1 MGIQSFPDPSR
12 GCSHSIFTVVL
23 GPRLGLAPDAEEE
36 QEITDHTYWKKR
48 SSKTTV
54 CMADEVLRLLK
65 TFDQEVALKYNKLY
79 LSVSEDNLPFN
90 FDISRPKKLL

>member
-1 MGIQSFPDPSR
+1 
-12 GCSHSIFTVVL
+12 
-23 GPRLGLAPDAEEE
+23 
-36 QEITDHTYWKKR
+36 
-48 SSKTTV
+48 
-54 CMADEVLRLLK
+54 MADEVLRLLK